1 VTRMLNAAPVAVL
14 TFVLILMLAASAL
27 RVGFLPEDTAAL
39 WAGAITAG
47 DGEVSIGRVV
57 SAYPSIPY
65 LATTAMEILTPA
77 GTPTPALLAALI
89 LSFIAGVWF
98 LAFRASGLGIL
109 AAGAATVL
117 IALHPALLRAALA
130 GPADM
135 FFAGFLFLFGKGLY
149 DLREQSSTPQVMTV
163 ALALLGLAFSHPMGA
178 AIAGASV
185 PFLVLAVRP
194 SLLANSAPNVIVALI
209 FPTIFCAGAFVYVSW
224 VFPGSGWTFFT
235 APTASLAAWTAGL
248 SRVFGE
254 RLTGALALNAG
265 VMIALALALGAPVAL
280 AATYWVFRRRP
291 LVAPAAVLVAATIVA
306 AMIAVMTGVFGE
318 PVSVVVAAPILAA
331 IVMIRIPVVREHL
344 PTVMALLVLG
354 WVGGW
359 ASIAV
364 VDPRIAA
371 HARDLLHG
379 SIGDR
384 ERIDA
389 LNLGH
394 ATIGRDG
401 VLVDS
406 FNAPAV
412 VLGRAHARGLMA
424 PQGET
429 FELTM
434 LFARIDA
441 PFVAVPDPHSA
452 GGAQDQLNKAFPTLY
467 RLGAPGYGL
476 VYQNPNWRLYERRA
490 GRPVSND

>member
-1 VTRMLNAAPVAVL
+1 MTRMLNAAPVVVL
-14 TFVLILMLAASAL
+14 TFVLILMLAAFAL
-27 RVGFLPEDTAAL
+27 RMGFLPEDTAAL

-109 AAGAATVL
+109 ATGAATVL

-178 AIAGASV
+178 AIAVASV

-235 APTASLAAWTAGL
+235 APTASLAAWAAGL

-265 VMIALALALGAPVAL
+265 VMVALALALGAPVAL

-291 LVAPAAVLVAATIVA
+291 LVAPAAVLVAAAIVA

-331 IVMIRIPVVREHL
+331 IVMIRNPVVREHL

-364 VDPRIAA
+364 VDPRIATY
-371 HARDLLHG
+371 ARDLLHG
-379 SIGDR
+379 SIADR

-452 GGAQDQLNKAFPTLY
+452 SGAQDQLNKAFPTLY